1 MIGSR
6 LIHFI
11 TTDSNVFVLMA
22 EQYYIVYMYQN
33 FFIYSFVDGHLG
45 CFYVL
50 AIVNSAA
57 VNIGVHVSFSV
68 LISSGHI
75 PRSGIAGWY
84 GGFIPS
90 FLRNFHTVLHSGCIN
105 LHFYQQCRRVPFSS
119 HPLQHLFVD
128 FLIMAILSGVKEIPH
143 CSFNLRWSS
152 DVDHLFICL
161 LAICMSN
168 LEKCLFKSCF

>member
-1 MIGSR
+1 MN
-6 LIHFI
+6 
-11 TTDSNVFVLMA
+11 T
-22 EQYYIVYMYQN
+22 
-33 FFIYSFVDGHLG
+33 
-45 CFYVL
+45 
-50 AIVNSAA
+50 
-57 VNIGVHVSFSV
+57 GVHVSFSV

-105 LHFYQQCRRVPFSS
+105 LHSHQQSRRVPFSS
-119 HPLQHLFVD
+119 HLFQHFLFLD

-168 LEKCLFKSCF
+168 LEKCLFRSFSHILIGLFVFLALNYMSCWYILDINPCQLFHLLLFPKGCLFTFL